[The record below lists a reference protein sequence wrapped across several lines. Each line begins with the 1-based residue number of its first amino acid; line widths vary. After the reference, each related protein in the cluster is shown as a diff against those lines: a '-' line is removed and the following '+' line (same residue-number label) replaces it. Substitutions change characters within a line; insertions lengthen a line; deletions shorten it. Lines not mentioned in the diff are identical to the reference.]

1 MGTMKAET
9 RSQLLDAGKR
19 ALLASGYAGLSTRRV
34 AEAAGVPLSQI
45 HYHFGSRQNLVLA
58 LLAEENEL
66 LLERQSRLYGAEMPL
81 WRQWEQ
87 ACDFLEEDLRSGYVR
102 VLQEMTAA
110 GWSDA
115 EIAEA
120 VRENLSGWFA
130 LLADTASKVAPRVGG
145 LGPLTADEAAA
156 LIGAAFLG
164 IETMILLGFE
174 ESVLP
179 CRSALRSIGFL
190 LRTLEESGARPVP

>member
-66 LLERQSRLYGAEMPL
+66 PAGAS
-81 WRQWEQ
+81 
-87 ACDFLEEDLRSGYVR
+87 DLGSTEPRCRCGASG
-102 VLQEMTAA
+102 
-110 GWSDA
+110 
-115 EIAEA
+115 
-120 VRENLSGWFA
+120 N
-130 LLADTASKVAPRVGG
+130 
-145 LGPLTADEAAA
+145 
-156 LIGAAFLG
+156 
-164 IETMILLGFE
+164 
-174 ESVLP
+174 
-179 CRSALRSIGFL
+179 
-190 LRTLEESGARPVP
+190 RPVTSSRRT